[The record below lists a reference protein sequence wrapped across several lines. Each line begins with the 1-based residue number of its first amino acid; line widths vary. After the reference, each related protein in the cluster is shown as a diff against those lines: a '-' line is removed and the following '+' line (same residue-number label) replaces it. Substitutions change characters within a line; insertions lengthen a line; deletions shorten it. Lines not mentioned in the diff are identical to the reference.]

1 MKKYFL
7 ILTALILLTSCG
19 GNKGYIT
26 GEEAA
31 KMEVRGDVDTDI
43 CKQFDADFV
52 YSATGKPIVK
62 VEPSPLATVYACDYY
77 TDYKEDFYKDEES
90 SRVMPGGPSVNI
102 VLDNLNVENQK
113 KAVTFLGGTLG
124 EDPRIKMEHYIVYRE
139 DGSIWS
145 IDLVINPNRFIWT
158 DYSHNALT
166 DEELILFAAKMADR
180 MQGREKLD
188 IQKNPVADAEPA
200 KKEAVVPL
208 PSNEDIVRNF
218 FNLIGENKIQ
228 EALAMMDANEDTKQG
243 WGVNFNLIKSLKIE
257 SIEPAFQEEWTD
269 SRVTYKIVL
278 DVQAKEEMYGWSN
291 GENYRWVTLEKTG
304 DKWLVHELANN
315 P

>member
-7 ILTALILLTSCG
+7 VLTALVLLTSC

-31 KMEVRGDVDTDI
+31 KMEVKGDVDTDI

-62 VEPSPLATVYACDYY
+62 VEPSPVAGIFSCNYY
-77 TDYKEDFYKDEES
+77 TDYKEDFYKDEGNS
-90 SRVMPGGPSVNI
+90 VVMPGGPSINI
-102 VLDNLNVENQK
+102 VLDNLNVEKQK
-113 KAVTFLGGTLG
+113 EGVTFMGATLG
-124 EDPRIKMEHYIVYRE
+124 EDPRINMEHYIVYRE
-139 DGSIWS
+139 DGSIWEVA
-145 IDLVINPNRFIWT
+145 LVINPNRFVWT

-180 MQGREKLD
+180 MQGRKMD
-188 IQKNPVADAEPA
+188 IQKNPVADAEPV
-200 KKEAVVPL
+200 KEAVVPL
-208 PSNEDIVRNF
+208 PSNEDLVRNF
-218 FNLIGENKIQ
+218 FTLIGENKIQ

-243 WGVNFNLIKSLKIE
+243 WGVNFNLIKSLKIK
-257 SIEPAFQEEWTD
+257 SLEPVFPEEWTD
-269 SRVTYKIVL
+269 SRVTYKVVL
-278 DVQAKEEMYGWSN
+278 DAQVKEEMYGWSN

>member
-7 ILTALILLTSCG
+7 LLIALMLLTSCG

-31 KMEVRGDVDTDI
+31 KMEVKGDVDNDI

-62 VEPSPLATVYACDYY
+62 VESSPVAGVFACHYY
-77 TDYKEDFYKDEES
+77 TDYKDDFYKKDPSEKA
-90 SRVMPGGPSVNI
+90 MPGGPFISI
-102 VLDNLNVENQK
+102 VLDNLNVETQK
-113 KAVTFLGGTLG
+113 KGVVSLDAKLG
-124 EDPRIKMEHYIVYRE
+124 EDPRIDMDHYIVYNKN
-139 DGSIWS
+139 GSILQVS
-145 IDLVINPNRFIWT
+145 LVINPNRFVWT
-158 DYSHNALT
+158 NYLHNALT
-166 DEELILFAAKMADR
+166 DEELIQFAAKMADR
-180 MQGREKLD
+180 IQGRKMD
-188 IQKNPVADAEPA
+188 IQKNPVADAEPS
-200 KKEAVVPL
+200 EETVVPL

-228 EALAMMDANEDTKQG
+228 EALAMMDADQDTKQA
-243 WGVNFNLIKSLKIE
+243 WGVNFNLIKSLKIK
-257 SIEPAFQEEWTD
+257 SIEPTYQEEWTD

-278 DVQAKEEMYGWSN
+278 DAQVKEEMYGWSN
-291 GENYRWVTLEKTG
+291 GENYRWVTLEKTDG
-304 DKWLVHELANN
+304 KWLVHELANN